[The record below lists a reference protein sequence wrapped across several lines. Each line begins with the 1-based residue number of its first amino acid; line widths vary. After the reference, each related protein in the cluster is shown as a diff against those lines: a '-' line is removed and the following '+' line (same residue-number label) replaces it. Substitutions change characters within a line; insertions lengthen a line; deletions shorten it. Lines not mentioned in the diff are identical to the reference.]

1 MIVFVNVL
9 NDVRILLRNDD
20 FEWIVWNRFFQCR
33 VLRVV
38 LLWWYFVWLTI
49 KNCKVA
55 RSNPVATT
63 YLLAER
69 VKASNEK
76 KTISN
81 DRLDKSLYLP
91 MVTYLLLDIHPAV
104 YTCTVYILMCM
115 YITCSVEPVFGYL
128 NMLSINVFSFHMC
141 CWYIGQQ

>member
-1 MIVFVNVL
+1 M
-9 NDVRILLRNDD
+9 
-20 FEWIVWNRFFQCR
+20 
-33 VLRVV
+33 
-38 LLWWYFVWLTI
+38 
-49 KNCKVA
+49 
-55 RSNPVATT
+55 
-63 YLLAER
+63 
-69 VKASNEK
+69 K

>member
-1 MIVFVNVL
+1 MNRLKSVFSMQSIKSGFAL
-9 NDVRILLRNDD
+9 
-20 FEWIVWNRFFQCR
+20 
-33 VLRVV
+33 VV
-38 LLWWYFVWLTI
+38 FCLADN

-115 YITCSVEPVFGYL
+115 YITCSVVPVFGYL